1 MKKKGLI
8 YLLTLLMAFSPAAV
22 FADAVDGAE
31 DEGTPIVMD
40 EEVTT
45 EDPEAVVEG
54 EEALP
59 AEQGEAVEAEEAA
72 APEAAEQAEETS
84 EEPVLKLASIVYGGN
99 EEVFWA
105 DAARTKAIDKD
116 GNEVHG
122 LFKAQRKVGKLGLY
136 YADESGIV
144 VSVEG
149 LVKPTEGNQF
159 TYTKVDGE
167 TGWTTT
173 GGGSFTYLIKNH
185 DGDYYITNVE
195 EDIVQIENGNKYYVK
210 NGRVRTDA
218 GTQAFGGKTY
228 YIKAGGEVQTTEG
241 FTDDHKYYVK
251 SDGTVNTTKGA
262 FKAKDGKTYFANDGG
277 VIPSKEGFYVAGSN
291 KYYVNSD
298 GSVKTDAGFVTVDGK
313 KYLIQSGG
321 AIRNTAGPVKYGS
334 NWYVSEAGGA
344 IRTATGFYTV
354 GATKYYV
361 MNSDGVLRV
370 NKAFKVNGIAYHA
383 TANGAIAVGV
393 HKWGK
398 YYYYSKASGAIRKKV
413 GIVKWNG
420 HRYHVKKSG
429 KVTTNKKIK
438 YKGKYYIAASNG
450 KIYTRIFTWKKNM
463 YYASGKGVLR
473 TKAGVFTYDGF
484 KYGTKK
490 GGKIYRNTL
499 FKIGSK
505 KYLAQADGKLK
516 FGYLTWNKN
525 HYLTNSKYEIITKKG
540 MYTYNKNQYY
550 VKKGGVILV
559 NDFVEHNDKYYYAG
573 SDGAIVKKQFKAKGY
588 TWHPNSKTGEISLEE
603 YARIDPDVAP
613 KEDKN

>member
-8 YLLTLLMAFSPAAV
+8 YLLALLMAFSPAAV

-72 APEAAEQAEETS
+72 APEAAAEA
-84 EEPVLKLASIVYGGN
+84 EEPVEITLQAEDDTYTWVEGSGY
-99 EEVFWA
+99 
-105 DAARTKAIDKD
+105 TKAEKNGQIAT
-116 GNEVHG
+116 GV
-122 LFKAQRKVGKLGLY
+122 FKAKRIKNGEPVGTSLF
-136 YADESGIV
+136 YADSTGVVPHKAQLVTGSGYTHE
-144 VSVEG
+144 VS
-149 LVKPTEGNQF
+149 TEGEAWNAVSGN
-159 TYTKVDGE
+159 Y
-167 TGWTTT
+167 
-173 GGGSFTYLIKNH
+173 TYLVTYH
-185 DGDYYITNVE
+185 E
-195 EDIVQIENGNKYYVK
+195 EFDNGFFVYWQQGLKEV
-210 NGRVRTDA
+210 D
-218 GTQAFGGKTY
+218 GKTY
-228 YIKAGGEVQTTEG
+228 YVQDNGTVKTAAGVQDISGEKYYIKDGGEVQMTVG
-241 FTDDHKYYVK
+241 FTPDHRYYIPK
-251 SDGTVNTTKGA
+251 TDGKILTTKGP
-262 FKAKDGKTYFANDGG
+262 FKANDGKTYFANDGG
-277 VIPSKEGFYVAGSN
+277 VIPSTAGFYVEGNN

-321 AIRNTAGPVKYGS
+321 AIRNTAGTVKVGANY
-334 NWYVSEAGGA
+334 YLAEAGGA
-344 IRTATGFYTV
+344 IRTATGFCTV

-370 NKAFKVNGIAYHA
+370 NKAFKVNGNAYHA

-429 KVTTNKKIK
+429 KVTTNKKVK
-438 YKGKYYIAASNG
+438 YKGKYYIAAKNG

-463 YYASGKGVLR
+463 YYANGKGVLR

-490 GGKIYRNTL
+490 GGKIYRSTL
-499 FKIGSK
+499 FTIGSK

-516 FGYLTWNKN
+516 FGYLTWNKK

-588 TWHPNSKTGEISLEE
+588 TWHPNSKTGEISIEE
-603 YARIDPDVAP
+603 YSRIDPDVAP
-613 KEDKN
+613 KEEKN

>member
-1 MKKKGLI
+1 
-8 YLLTLLMAFSPAAV
+8 MAFSPAAV

-54 EEALP
+54 EEAIP
-59 AEQGEAVEAEEAA
+59 AEQVETA
-72 APEAAEQAEETS
+72 EAAEDADTPEAVKELEGDTADITLQADEDVVNGWDS
-84 EEPVLKLASIVYGGN
+84 SKMHFY
-99 EEVFWA
+99 
-105 DAARTKAIDKD
+105 KD
-116 GNEVHG
+116 GVVQTG
-122 LFKAQRKVGKLGLY
+122 LFKAPKRTDPSINSMYFASKPDGAIRTVGGPITVTSDMTSVFYKF
-136 YADESGIV
+136 ADKGTTSGY
-144 VSVEG
+144 EE
-149 LVKPTEGNQF
+149 KPDEKGPL
-159 TYTKVDGE
+159 TYFVYT
-167 TGWTTT
+167 
-173 GGGSFTYLIKNH
+173 L
-185 DGDYYITNVE
+185 DGDCDIMPK
-195 EDIVQIENGNKYYVK
+195 EDMYTAGGKKYYVTSE
-210 NGRVRTDA
+210 GVVRTDA
-218 GTQAFGGKTY
+218 GAFKAKDGKTY
-228 YIKAGGEVQTTEG
+228 YINDGGDVQTAEG
-241 FTDDHKYYVK
+241 FTSDHKYYVK

-277 VIPSKEGFYVAGSN
+277 VIPSTAGFYVAGSN
-291 KYYVNSD
+291 KYYVNKD

-313 KYLIQSGG
+313 KYYVNAGG
-321 AIRNTAGPVKYGS
+321 AIRNTAGTVKVGANY
-334 NWYVSEAGGA
+334 YLAEAGGA
-344 IRTATGFYTV
+344 IRTATGFCTV

-370 NKAFKVNGIAYHA
+370 NKAFKVNGKAYHA

-450 KIYTRIFTWKKNM
+450 RIYTRIFTWKKNM
-463 YYASGKGVLR
+463 YYANGKGVLR

-490 GGKIYRNTL
+490 GGKIYRSTL
-499 FKIGSK
+499 FSIGSK

-516 FGYLTWNKN
+516 FGYLTWNKK

-613 KEDKN
+613 KENKN